1 MSLSPQQQQ
10 FTVEQWLYQ
19 GFLKILIYP
28 SLWVSAG
35 VASLTYFTQE
45 TLGLNHDWQ
54 PLIFIFFAALI
65 PYNLD
70 RIFDS
75 YVQTIPDAQAQSYFR
90 HRGILLLPVI
100 AAVGLAILLYNAPP
114 AVRLVS
120 CGGIAPLIYGLPLLP
135 LGRGK
140 NRRWYRL
147 KDIPGTKAWIVALIV
162 TYAIVAV
169 PLAYAGVTPDLPA
182 FLTALFLL
190 VLTGTN
196 SHLFDLRDVN
206 SDRQK
211 GVLTLSLMIG
221 IRGTRILWTCLNL
234 SLLIF
239 LSKFWLAGL
248 TIPLPQVV
256 VPVILINLAFIWL
269 LNPDTP
275 RNVYSIA
282 LDGCLFLPV
291 LLVGMIK
298 H

>member
-1 MSLSPQQQQ
+1 MSLSSQQQQ
-10 FTVEQWLYQ
+10 LTLGQSLYQ
-19 GFLKILIYP
+19 SFLKLLIYP
-28 SLWVSAG
+28 SLWVSAA

-45 TLGLNHDWQ
+45 TLGLDHDWQ

-70 RIFDS
+70 RILDS
-75 YVQTIPDAQAQSYFR
+75 YVQTIPDPQAQSYFR
-90 HRGILLLPVI
+90 HRGIFLLPVV
-100 AAVGLAILLYNAPP
+100 AAVGLAILLYYAPP

-140 NRRWYRL
+140 KRRWYRL

-162 TYAIVAV
+162 TYAVVAV
-169 PLAYAGVTPDLPA
+169 PLAYAGVSPDLPA

-196 SHLFDLRDVN
+196 SHLFDLRDVQ

-211 GVLTLSLMIG
+211 GVLTLPLIVG
-221 IRGTRILWTCLNL
+221 IKGTRIIWTFLNL
-234 SLLIF
+234 SLLLL
-239 LSKFWLAGL
+239 LSRFWIAGI
-248 TIPLPQVV
+248 TTPAIYIIA
-256 VPVILINLAFIWL
+256 PVICVNLAWIWL
-269 LNPDTP
+269 LDRDTP
-275 RNVYSIA
+275 RNIYSIG
-282 LDGCLFLPV
+282 LDGCLFLPA
-291 LLVGMIK
+291 LLAEIIT